1 MRATISIV
9 CIFALIICSIVL
21 IGEPTP
27 GGYFESHF
35 GMFVLSK
42 VVSFGMC
49 YGCVQLIKFVN
60 TSDKF
65 ND

>member
-1 MRATISIV
+1 MRAIISVV
-9 CIFALIICSIVL
+9 CLVALVFSFIFL

>member
-42 VVSFGMC
+42 LASMGIG
-49 YGCVQLIKFVN
+49 YGSVRLLKFVN